1 MHKSADELGVDRVK
15 RNHLSEEHHRQQ
27 QQQQQHQI
35 QHQQHQQR
43 SKRDLFMEGK
53 HLAAEIFNTLTIR

>member
-27 QQQQQHQI
+27 QQQQQQ
-35 QHQQHQQR
+35 QQHQQR